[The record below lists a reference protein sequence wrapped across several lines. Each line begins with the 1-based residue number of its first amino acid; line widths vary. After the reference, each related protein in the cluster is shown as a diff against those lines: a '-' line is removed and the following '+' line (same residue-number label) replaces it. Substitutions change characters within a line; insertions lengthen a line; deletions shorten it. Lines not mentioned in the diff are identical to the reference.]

1 MGRRRSAQDADLE
14 RLYAQVPD
22 AGCKGLCAAACG
34 PIDMSP
40 REASRL
46 REVGVEIAPTSH
58 ATSLEHARHGL
69 PCPALTEAGRCSV
82 YDRRPMVCRLWGATE
97 ALRCPHGCMPA
108 EGLLPDVE
116 GVALIIEAARVG
128 GAPAEAQRAD
138 RAIAR
143 TRRDPNWQRTL
154 STYIAVTA
162 NQGEL

>member
-46 REVGVEIAPTSH
+46 REVGVEIAPPTPE
-58 ATSLEHARHGL
+58 ATQAHARGGL
-69 PCPALTEAGRCSV
+69 PCPALTDAGRCSV

-97 ALRCPHGCMPA
+97 SLRCPHGCAPA
-108 EGLLPDVE
+108 EGVLSDVD
-116 GVALIIEAARVG
+116 GVALIVEAARVG
-128 GAPAEAQRAD
+128 GASALAQQHEKGVVRARNDPDWQRA
-138 RAIAR
+138 
-143 TRRDPNWQRTL
+143 L
-154 STYIAVTA
+154 STYLTVTSTID
-162 NQGEL
+162 